1 MGREHGQDRCPGALR
16 AHPSA
21 GGALV
26 RVRLPG
32 GFISAEQLELLA
44 NLAAGN
50 EPRALEFTSRGAL
63 QLRRVA
69 DPAAA
74 AERMALAG
82 LVPSAT
88 HDRVRNIAASPL
100 SGRHEGITDVRPWI
114 AALDSAI
121 QQRPQL
127 ADLPGRFWFGI
138 DDGRG
143 DVSALNTDIGL
154 HAMHHD
160 LVALT
165 LAGRD
170 TGIRV
175 AASDAVAMA
184 IEMASRFQLVRDK
197 RWRVRE
203 MLDTSVLTAGFS
215 TIERRG
221 DLGTPTAA
229 PVGWFEQRDG
239 RIALGAAVP
248 LGVLPVAAAYAV
260 ASLHRPLIITPWRSL
275 VVADL
280 EAREAVTAL
289 SVIKAAGL
297 VLDRKSPWLRIGCCA
312 GSPNCERSRADV
324 RHDAL
329 QMVENAIVPASPQ
342 YLVGCERAC
351 GSTQSAEVLVADGTG
366 GYRALAH

>member
-1 MGREHGQDRCPGALR
+1 MSRERSQDRCPGTTR
-16 AHPSA
+16 AYESA
-21 GGALV
+21 EGALV
-26 RVRLPG
+26 RIRLPG
-32 GFISAEQLELLA
+32 GIISPEQLKLLT
-44 NLAAGN
+44 NLAAHNG
-50 EPRALEFTSRGAL
+50 PRALELTSRGSL
-63 QLRRVA
+63 QLRSV
-69 DPAAA
+69 DSPATA
-74 AERMALAG
+74 AEYIALAG
-82 LVPSAT
+82 LLPSAS

-100 SGRHEGITDVRPWI
+100 TGRHDGITDVRPWI

-121 QQRPQL
+121 QHQPLL

-143 DVSALNTDIGL
+143 DISALNTDIGL
-154 HAMHHD
+154 HAVCPD
-160 LVALT
+160 LVAVT

-175 AASDAVAMA
+175 DTSDAVAMA
-184 IEMASRFQLVRDK
+184 IEMALRFQRVRDN

-203 MLDTSVLTAGFS
+203 MSDTSALTAGFS
-215 TIERRG
+215 ATERRS
-221 DLGTPTAA
+221 DLGVPTAA

-239 RIALGAAVP
+239 RIALGVAVP

-280 EAREAVTAL
+280 DAREAVRAL

-329 QMVENAIVPASPQ
+329 RMVENGTVPASAQ
-342 YLVGCERAC
+342 HLVGCERAC
-351 GSTQSAEVLVADGTG
+351 GRTHSAEVLVADGMG
-366 GYRALAH
+366 GYRALQR